1 MKYLPSMYTTLGSI
15 PFQKKKMY
23 AGEWGPILKYFKLK
37 KKKDD
42 DERYKIRLGKTEGF
56 LASSYSNFCNFS
68 GAGI

>member
-37 KKKDD
+37 KKKMMMNNTKYDLEKLKD
-42 DERYKIRLGKTEGF
+42 F
-56 LASSYSNFCNFS
+56 
-68 GAGI
+68 